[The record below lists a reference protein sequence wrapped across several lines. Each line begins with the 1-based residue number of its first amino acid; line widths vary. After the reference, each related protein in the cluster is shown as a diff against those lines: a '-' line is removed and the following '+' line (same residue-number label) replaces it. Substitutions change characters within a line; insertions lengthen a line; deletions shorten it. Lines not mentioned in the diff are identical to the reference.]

1 MKLPVYPTYK
11 PSGVEWLGNV
21 PEHWKV
27 KRLKTSALYRVSNV
41 DKVPAEDEEPVRLCN
56 YTDVYYN
63 DHVSPE
69 MELMETTATLEEIR
83 KFRLEVSDVIITK
96 DSEEW
101 SDIAIPALVV
111 KTAPDFIC
119 GYHLAIVRPKGKK
132 LLGGY
137 LLRLFQ
143 ACSVNQQ
150 FQVAATGVTR
160 YGLPKSA
167 IGEAWLP
174 FPTIGEQQA
183 IADYLDRETARIDTL
198 VGKKRELIEKL
209 KEKRTALISRTV
221 TRGLPPD
228 VARAAG
234 LDPNPKLKPFGI
246 ELLGDVP
253 EHWEVKALKRGIQ
266 FVEGPGIM
274 AVDFVDDGVPL
285 LRIAGIGKRTATL
298 EGCNYLLPERVEE
311 KWEHFRVRIGDLLI
325 SGSASTGFCSEVDES
340 TEGAIPYTG
349 IIIIRPRP
357 DQTEK
362 CFIRWF
368 FLAEE
373 FLAQAYLA
381 KTGSTIQ
388 HFGPSHLSRMII
400 ALPPLPEQIAI
411 ADYLDCETA
420 KLDTMT
426 EKVQA
431 AIERLQEYRTAL
443 ITAAVTGK
451 IDVRKAAA

>member
-11 PSGVEWLGNV
+11 PSGIEWLGDV

-63 DHVSPE
+63 DHISPE

-83 KFRLEVSDVIITK
+83 KFRLEVGDVIITK

-111 KTAPDFIC
+111 KTAPGFIC
-119 GYHLAIVRPKGKK
+119 GYHLAVVRPKGKK

-174 FPTIGEQQA
+174 FPTIDEQQA
-183 IADYLDRETARIDTL
+183 ISDYLDRETTKINAL
-198 VGKKRELIEKL
+198 VAKKREMIEKL

-221 TRGLPPD
+221 TCGLPPAA
-228 VARAAG
+228 ARAAG
-234 LDPNPKLKPFGI
+234 LDPNPKLKPSGI
-246 ELLGDVP
+246 DWLGDVP
-253 EHWEVKALKRGIQ
+253 EHWKVKSIKWESPVLRGASPRPIENPIY
-266 FVEGPGIM
+266 F
-274 AVDFVDDGVPL
+274 DDDGEYAWVRISDVTAAGMYLEATDQRLSELGSSLSVKLKPGAL
-285 LRIAGIGKRTATL
+285 VLSIAGSVGKPCITKIKCCIHD
-298 EGCNYLLPERVEE
+298 GFVYFP
-311 KWEHFRVRIGDLLI
+311 HFKGEPRFLYYVFA
-325 SGSASTGFCSEVDES
+325 SGEPYRGLGKLGTQLNLNTDTVGSIIVGFPDHDE
-340 TEGAIPYTG
+340 
-349 IIIIRPRP
+349 
-357 DQTEK
+357 QV
-362 CFIRWF
+362 
-368 FLAEE
+368 
-373 FLAQAYLA
+373 Q
-381 KTGSTIQ
+381 
-388 HFGPSHLSRMII
+388 
-400 ALPPLPEQIAI
+400 I
-411 ADYLDCETA
+411 ADYLDRETFR
-420 KLDTMT
+420 LDALIQRV
-426 EKVQA
+426 ES
-431 AIERLQEYRTAL
+431 AIDRLQEYRTAL